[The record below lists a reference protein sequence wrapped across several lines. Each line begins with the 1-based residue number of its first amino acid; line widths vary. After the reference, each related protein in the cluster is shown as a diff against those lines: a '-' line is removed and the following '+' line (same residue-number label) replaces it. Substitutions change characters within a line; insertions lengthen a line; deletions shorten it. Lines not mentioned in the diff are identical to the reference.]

1 MKPHAI
7 LVDFETRAGLG
18 PTFAAR
24 LLGIPYISYA
34 QYRNHSRPLKPTLTY
49 HMEVLLL
56 LDSRVLKARIERIV
70 HGDEKISP

>member
-1 MKPHAI
+1 MKKPHPVLI
-7 LVDFETRAGLG
+7 DFEARTGLG

-34 QYRNHSRPLKPTLTY
+34 QYRNHTRPLKTTMVY

-56 LDSRVLKARIERIV
+56 LDRRVLAERIERIA
-70 HGDEKISP
+70 HGIEEDD